1 MECDAE
7 GSAGIRAVVTGSA
20 DRRRTNGTG
29 RTGVVAAGV
38 ALVAGGA
45 ARAGSVATTARGV
58 AEDGWDA
65 VTAARVAALAG
76 ASLFSAA
83 LLRVATRKDSLCVCS
98 MVVSEH
104 MRGTIARHT
113 AHHSPDVG

>member
-1 MECDAE
+1 M
-7 GSAGIRAVVTGSA
+7 
-20 DRRRTNGTG
+20 
-29 RTGVVAAGV
+29 

-98 MVVSEH
+98 TVVSEH
-104 MRGTIARHT
+104 MRGTIAWHA